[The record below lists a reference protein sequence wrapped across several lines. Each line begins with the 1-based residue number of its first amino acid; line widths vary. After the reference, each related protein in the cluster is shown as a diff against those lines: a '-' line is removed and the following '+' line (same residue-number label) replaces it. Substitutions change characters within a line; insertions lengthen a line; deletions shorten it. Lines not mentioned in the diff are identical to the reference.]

1 MTDATGCR
9 AIRTMPLTAAVSV
22 GCIEL
27 LAGYAST
34 FYVYGSATVGA
45 C

>member
-9 AIRTMPLTAAVSV
+9 SIRIMPLTAAVSV
-22 GCIEL
+22 GCIEI
-27 LAGYAST
+27 LAVYASA
-34 FYVYGSATVGA
+34 FYVYDFITVGA